1 MLEGNSVLLV
11 ISGPSGSG
19 KGTLVGAAMAAAESR
34 RLKLSVSVSM
44 TSRPQKAGETE
55 GISYFFVDEQRFCK
69 AIEAGELLEYNNY
82 NGNYYGTPRSAV
94 LEKLSEGCD
103 VILEIDVNG
112 GAQIK
117 ESFPQ
122 VVRIFIMP
130 PSMSELERRLVTRG
144 RDSAEDI
151 ARRLGEAKREMDRA
165 GEYDYVII
173 NDDLNAATDE
183 LLSIIIAENC
193 RVKK

>member
-19 KGTLVGAAMAAAESR
+19 KGTLVNAAMAAAESR
-34 RLKLSVSVSM
+34 RLKLGLSVSM
-44 TSRPQKAGETE
+44 TSRLQKAGETE
-55 GISYFFVDEQRFCK
+55 GISYFFVDEQRFRQ
-69 AIEAGELLEYNNY
+69 AIDAGELLEYNNY
-82 NGNYYGTPRSAV
+82 NGCYYGTPKTPVQEQLA
-94 LEKLSEGCD
+94 EGRD

-112 GAQIK
+112 GAQVK
-117 ESFPQ
+117 QSFPQ

-130 PSMSELERRLVTRG
+130 PSMSELERRLITRG

-151 ARRLGEAKREMDRA
+151 ARRLGEAKREMERA

-173 NDDLNAATDE
+173 NDDLDAATDE

-193 RVKK
+193 RVKH